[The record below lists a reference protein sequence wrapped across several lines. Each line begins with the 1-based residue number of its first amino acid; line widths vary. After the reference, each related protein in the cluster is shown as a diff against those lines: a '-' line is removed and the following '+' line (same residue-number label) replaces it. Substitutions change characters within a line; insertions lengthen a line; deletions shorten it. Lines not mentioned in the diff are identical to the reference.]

1 MIKLQQVTQLK
12 LNECVAENILTVH
25 FSMLRK
31 SELKDILRFDVINL
45 ALVGQFA
52 L

>member
-1 MIKLQQVTQLK
+1 MIKMQQVTQPK

-31 SELKDILRFDVINL
+31 SELKEMILFIYCDL
-45 ALVGQFA
+45 MSLT
-52 L
+52 